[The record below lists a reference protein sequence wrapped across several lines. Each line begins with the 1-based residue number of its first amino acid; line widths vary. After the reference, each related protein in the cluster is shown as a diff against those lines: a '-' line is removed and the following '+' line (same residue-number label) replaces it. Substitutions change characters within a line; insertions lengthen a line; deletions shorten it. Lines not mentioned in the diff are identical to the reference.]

1 MAGLVIV
8 ALLTKTNVLKIMVV
22 VVEAMD
28 LQQRHAL
35 IKLVPGIVG
44 VERAGQGCRLW
55 QNQMFVLM

>member
-1 MAGLVIV
+1 MAGLVII

-44 VERAGQGCRLW
+44 VRTE
-55 QNQMFVLM
+55 V